1 MNETPAP
8 HSSDGT
14 TTTAVGTTGSDA
26 DPRAREWKPAAA
38 VAAVLL
44 MWASAFVAIRGIG
57 TSFSPGPLALGRMLV
72 GGLVLAGFAVR
83 ARRPLPRGRAL
94 AMVAAYGLLWFAGYN
109 VLLNAAERHL
119 DAGTAA
125 MLVNVAPILV
135 AVGAGVFLREGFPR
149 QLLAGIGIA
158 FIGVVLIAF
167 GGSGGHSDGF
177 GILLGLVTAV
187 LYAAGVLTQKVAL
200 KTVDALTATWVGC
213 AIGALA
219 LLGWLPALIREW
231 SAAGTTP
238 VLSLIYL
245 GVFPTAIAFSLW
257 AYALQRSDA
266 GALTSSTLAVPAI
279 VVLASWLVLGEVP
292 TIWAIVGGAVALTG
306 VAIGRLRRRTRSAAR
321 AG

>member
-1 MNETPAP
+1 MTEIPAS
-8 HSSDGT
+8 HSNDGT
-14 TTTAVGTTGSDA
+14 TTTAAGITDA
-26 DPRAREWKPAAA
+26 EPAPREWKPAAA
-38 VAAVLL
+38 VVAVLL

-72 GGLVLAGFAVR
+72 GGLVLAVFAVR
-83 ARRPLPRGRAL
+83 ARRPLPQGRAL
-94 AMVAAYGLLWFAGYN
+94 GMVAAYGLLWFAGYN

-149 QLLAGIGIA
+149 QLLVGIGIA

-213 AIGALA
+213 GIGALA
-219 LLGWLPALIREW
+219 LLGWLPSLIREW

-266 GALTSSTLAVPAI
+266 GVLTSSTLAVPAI
-279 VVLASWLVLGEVP
+279 VVLASLLVLGEVP
-292 TIWAIVGGAVALTG
+292 TIWAIIGGAVALTG
-306 VAIGRLRRRTRSAAR
+306 VAIGRVRRRRTNSVTAA
-321 AG
+321 G

>member
-1 MNETPAP
+1 MTEIPAP
-8 HSSDGT
+8 HTSDRT
-14 TTTAVGTTGSDA
+14 TAAVGTTGPDA
-26 DPRAREWKPAAA
+26 DLRAREWKPAAA
-38 VAAVLL
+38 VVAVLL

-57 TSFSPGPLALGRMLV
+57 TSFSPGPLALGRLLV
-72 GGLVLAGFAVR
+72 GGLALAVFAVR
-83 ARRPLPRGRAL
+83 ARRPFPRGRAL
-94 AMVAAYGLLWFAGYN
+94 GMVAAYGLLWFAGYN

-135 AVGAGVFLREGFPR
+135 AVGAGCFLREGFPR
-149 QLLAGIGIA
+149 QLLVGIGIA

-200 KTVDALTATWVGC
+200 RTVDALTATWVGC
-213 AIGALA
+213 AIGVLA
-219 LLGWLPALIREW
+219 LLGWLPSLIREW
-231 SAAGTTP
+231 SAAGTAP

-292 TIWAIVGGAVALTG
+292 TIWAIIGGAVALTG
-306 VAIGRLRRRTRSAAR
+306 VAIGRLRRRTNSVTP